1 MVDGDGE
8 EFHVVTGQMV
18 DGSPLGVVTVVPG
31 VVDDNSMASLTNV
44 ESDANDRMSEDDD
57 DDNSSES
64 EAYED
69 GDLLSSAMDD
79 DVTAQLA
86 AAGWHEYNDHAANGP
101 IGVAAAAAIV
111 SAKKRKRPHSF
122 ETNPSIRKRQQN
134 RLLRKLRQTIDE
146 FATRVGQ
153 QAVVLVATPGKPSS
167 SYKVFGAKPLEDV
180 LKNMKGSIMEDLE
193 NALAQQAPPPVQDD
207 PSLYE
212 LPPLIIDGIP
222 TPVEKMT
229 QAQLRAFIPLMLKYS
244 TGRGKPGWGRES
256 TRPPWW
262 PKELPWANVRMDA
275 RSEDEKQK
283 ISWTHALR
291 QIVINCY
298 KYHGREDLLPAFS
311 EEDDKSNIVL
321 QQASVS
327 TEQSTGSQGSQ
338 QTVGIVRI
346 NSLSPSSKG
355 NSSPTHQI
363 IATSPT
369 ALGTAQVTVGD
380 ADRTTWMTQY
390 PTVLQTITNS
400 DGSVSLIQVDPT
412 NPIITLPDGTTAQV
426 QGVATIHTGQGDVQT
441 LSDPND
447 GQSVSVDLNSVTE
460 ATLGQDGQIILTGE
474 DGHGYPVSVSGVIT
488 VPVPASMY
496 QTMVANIQND
506 GTMQVMGPMVQVPKV
521 EPGNGEASIETVT
534 IQGHP
539 TMTMIN
545 AAGEHQ
551 VLQVISLKD
560 ANVLTKAI
568 QQVENIKDED
578 QQDETQQ
585 LTVQAESSPE

>member
-1 MVDGDGE
+1 MV
-8 EFHVVTGQMV
+8 
-18 DGSPLGVVTVVPG
+18 
-31 VVDDNSMASLTNV
+31 SLPTA
-44 ESDANDRMSEDDD
+44 ESGTMDRISDDD
-57 DDNSSES
+57 DDEPSSES
-64 EAYED
+64 ETYED
-69 GDLLSSAMDD
+69 GDLLSAAMDD

-86 AAGWHEYNDHAANGP
+86 AAGWQIKHANGP
-101 IGVAAAAAIV
+101 VGVAAAAAIV

-153 QAVVLVATPGKPSS
+153 QAVVLVATPGKPNS

-180 LKNMKGSIMEDLE
+180 VKNLRNVIMEELE

-244 TGRGKPGWGRES
+244 TGRGKPGWGRDS

-275 RSEDEKQK
+275 RTEDEKQK

-298 KYHGREDLLPAFS
+298 KFHGREDLLPAFN
-311 EEDDKSNIVL
+311 EEDDKSNVL
-321 QQASVS
+321 IQ
-327 TEQSTGSQGSQ
+327 QSTPHSSSHQSHQSSQGQGGQSQ
-338 QTVGIVRI
+338 QQQQTM
-346 NSLSPSSKG
+346 
-355 NSSPTHQI
+355 
-363 IATSPT
+363 T
-369 ALGTAQVTVGD
+369 A
-380 ADRTTWMTQY
+380 QY
-390 PTVLQTITNS
+390 PTAVLQTITNP
-400 DGSVSLIQVDPT
+400 DGSVSIIQVDPS

-426 QGVATIHTGQGDVQT
+426 QGVATIHTSQGEVQALAEVAGGAEGT
-441 LSDPND
+441 
-447 GQSVSVDLNSVTE
+447 SVAVDLNSVTE

-488 VPVPASMY
+488 VPVSASMY
-496 QTMVANIQND
+496 QTMVANIQSD
-506 GTMQVMGPMVQVPKV
+506 GTMQVVTPVVQVPKV
-521 EPGNGEASIETVT
+521 EPGNGETSIEAVT

-539 TMTMIN
+539 MTMIN

-560 ANVLTKAI
+560 ANVLTKAM
-568 QQVENIKDED
+568 QAEVVKDED
-578 QQDETQQ
+578 SQQQQ
-585 LTVQAESSPE
+585 TVSSPE

>member
-1 MVDGDGE
+1 MV
-8 EFHVVTGQMV
+8 
-18 DGSPLGVVTVVPG
+18 
-31 VVDDNSMASLTNV
+31 SMQ
-44 ESDANDRMSEDDD
+44 DAETSTMRRLSDDD
-57 DDNSSES
+57 DDDPSSGS
-64 EAYED
+64 ETYEE
-69 GDLLSSAMDD
+69 GDLLTAAMDD

-86 AAGWHEYNDHAANGP
+86 AAGWQIKNINGP
-101 IGVAAAAAIV
+101 VGVAAAAAIV

-153 QAVVLVATPGKPSS
+153 QAVVLVATPGKPNS

-180 LKNMKGSIMEDLE
+180 VKNLRTVIMEELE

-207 PSLYE
+207 PSLFE

-244 TGRGKPGWGRES
+244 TGRGKPGWGRDS

-275 RSEDEKQK
+275 RTEDEKQK

-311 EEDDKSNIVL
+311 EDDEKSNTLI
-321 QQASVS
+321 QQATPHSS
-327 TEQSTGSQGSQ
+327 SHPSSSQTQNGGGQSQQQ
-338 QTVGIVRI
+338 QTVGVVRL
-346 NSLSPSSKG
+346 NSADSSKG
-355 NSSPTHQI
+355 NSSPAQI
-363 IATSPT
+363 IAASPT
-369 ALGTAQVTVGD
+369 ALATATQMTAQ
-380 ADRTTWMTQY
+380 Y
-390 PTVLQTITNS
+390 PTTVLQTITNP
-400 DGSVSLIQVDPT
+400 DGTVSIIQVDPST
-412 NPIITLPDGTTAQV
+412 PIITLPDGTTAQV
-426 QGVATIHTGQGDVQT
+426 QGVATIHTSQGDVQALAEVAGST
-441 LSDPND
+441 E
-447 GQSVSVDLNSVTE
+447 GASVAVDLNTVTE

-488 VPVPASMY
+488 VPVSASMY
-496 QTMVANIQND
+496 QTMVANIQSD
-506 GTMQVMGPMVQVPKV
+506 GTMQVVTPMVQVPKV
-521 EPGNGEASIETVT
+521 ESGNGDTTIEAVT

-539 TMTMIN
+539 MTMIN

-560 ANVLTKAI
+560 ANVLTKTMQAE
-568 QQVENIKDED
+568 VKDED
-578 QQDETQQ
+578 SQQQQ
-585 LTVQAESSPE
+585 TVSSPE